1 MKFYLEILLFKVD
14 EEDDDFDD
22 DELDFDESDDD
33 QSKNK
38 SDTIEKKSN
47 TLPTIDDNF
56 LKCYARLIYNLKKLR
71 EFQFTNENKVDELGD
86 VSQLSSV
93 TLCNDLLNSNNDQP
107 LFCMKIIVIFSQLTQ
122 FKPDYWS
129 LVNGD
134 NQIIIKKIY
143 TKIKR
148 LFKMLKDSINC
159 LFQVNQI

>member
-56 LKCYARLIYNLKKLR
+56 LKCYARLIYNLKKLM

>member
-33 QSKNK
+33 HSKNK

-56 LKCYARLIYNLKKLR
+56 LKCYARLIYNLKKLM

-143 TKIKR
+143 TRIKR